1 VEIEMSYTA
10 KIALLVV
17 LALGLARSAVATP
30 ISGSIGFSDGF
41 HTTATSTSIVS
52 QLTFMDVNGLANAS
66 GCAESFGSGCA
77 SSGDYA
83 FAFDIAGNGQL
94 IFDYGAFE
102 FSADSFT
109 DIARG
114 ALTCNNRGDC
124 QDSISFVATGTIS
137 DGSLLFDPTPFRMTW
152 SAQGKCS
159 QNIIEGPMLDC
170 GAGTI
175 SAGWSATI
183 VALAPDSLSIQQVPE
198 PGILPLVGAGL
209 VLLGG
214 FGWRRKQ

>member
-1 VEIEMSYTA
+1 MSYTA
-10 KIALLVV
+10 KTAMLSL
-17 LALGLARSAVATP
+17 LALGLATSANATP
-30 ISGSIGFSDGF
+30 ITGSIGFSDGF

-77 SSGDYA
+77 NSGDYA
-83 FAFDIAGNGQL
+83 FAFDITGNGQL

-102 FSADSFT
+102 FLANSFT
-109 DIARG
+109 DVTRG
-114 ALTCNNRGDC
+114 PLTCNNRGDC
-124 QDSISFVATGTIS
+124 QDSISFTATGTIT
-137 DGSLLFDPTPFRMTW
+137 DGSLLLDPTPFRMTW

-175 SAGWSATI
+175 SAGWSADL
-183 VALAPDSLSIQQVPE
+183 VALAPDSLSIQAVPE
-198 PGILPLVGAGL
+198 PGILSLVGASL